1 MYVIYSIMSLPSF
14 KFTNIGAP
22 TANERVNSGLSST
35 SKMEKSGILS
45 SITEKAQSTFK
56 DVKMPDISLDISS
69 IKEDDGDSG
78 SDDGSFFSFV
88 TLIKVILILF
98 ILWFMWSSLSKNNDF
113 YLGMGEFGKSMKS
126 FFKSME
132 KKGREV
138 VSRVTNQPIMDDSSS
153 DSSSD
158 SDSDSDDEDGV
169 TQMNKRQGVPPK
181 IPVAPVPRRPH
192 RKGLNPA
199 AHRPPIPPE
208 MSNSANKQPGFV
220 NDESK
225 YTFLDKA
232 KRNYTGPSPRAN
244 DTTTN
249 VRQKQNS
256 GKAGY
261 CYVGEDR
268 GYRSCL
274 KVEAGDQCM
283 SGQVFSSHD
292 VCVNPKLRE

>member
-1 MYVIYSIMSLPSF
+1 MLYIVMSLPSF

-22 TANERVNSGLSST
+22 TANERVNSGLSSI

-56 DVKMPDISLDISS
+56 DVKMPDISLDTGDMSS
-69 IKEDDGDSG
+69 SRDGDSG
-78 SDDGSFFSFV
+78 SDDSSFFSFV

-98 ILWFMWSSLSKNNDF
+98 ILWFMWSSLSKNSDF
-113 YLGMGEFGKSMKS
+113 HLGMGEFGKSMKS

-138 VSRVTNQPIMDDSSS
+138 VSRLTNQPIMDDSSS

-158 SDSDSDDEDGV
+158 SDSDDEYDV
-169 TQMNKRQGVPPK
+169 TQMNNKGQGVPPK
-181 IPVAPVPRRPH
+181 IPVAPVPRRAH
-192 RKGLNPA
+192 RTGLNPA
-199 AHRPPIPPE
+199 AHHPPIPPE

-249 VRQKQNS
+249 VLQKQNS

-283 SGQVFSSHD
+283 SGQVYSSHD

>member
-22 TANERVNSGLSST
+22 TANERVNSGLSSS

-56 DVKMPDISLDISS
+56 DVKMPDISLDTGDMMSS
-69 IKEDDGDSG
+69 RDGDSG
-78 SDDGSFFSFV
+78 SDDGFFSFV

-138 VSRVTNQPIMDDSSS
+138 VSRITNQPLMDDSSS
-153 DSSSD
+153 DSSSE
-158 SDSDSDDEDGV
+158 SDSDDESDV
-169 TQMNKRQGVPPK
+169 TQMNNKGQGVPPK
-181 IPVAPVPRRPH
+181 IPVVPVPRPPH
-192 RKGLNPA
+192 RKGLNPE

-208 MSNSANKQPGFV
+208 MSNSANKQPGFI

-232 KRNYTGPSPRAN
+232 KRNYTGPAPRAN
-244 DTTTN
+244 DTATN

-274 KVEAGDQCM
+274 KVETGDQCM
-283 SGQVFSSHD
+283 SGQVYSSHES
-292 VCVNPKLRE
+292 CVNPNLRY